1 MEVPKLLEIFGE
13 GIGRQ
18 MLLFSMLFDKEPLTR
33 KKLEVLPY
41 SFKTLQSDLE
51 QLAEILKKWDGE
63 IRLSKYYNASLVYYK
78 LEREPFFAPQ
88 TVIFYICQ
96 KTLEFKILELFLYG
110 NLKKVHQFLLEHG
123 IGYTTYY
130 RVLRKIRGFLYKYG
144 ISINTNSLELVG
156 KESEIRLFYFQ
167 FLWTL
172 CEGLGWPFKNSDE
185 KKMIEKADIIT
196 KKQRVGVIETRKLTY
211 WLAICEMREDRKC
224 NVRSE
229 EIPDEIIKLT
239 KEPIY
244 ENLVEAL
251 FSESRHKIGNKQKS
265 KTESYFI
272 FWMIFVDYVTDV
284 KLDGASFEQISSRFI
299 QEFKVTSIDRKLYN
313 DILKLIKWEVNDET
327 RVSGVLLLHSIKIN
341 SFISVFSKER
351 IVEELRYF
359 ITKFSNHK
367 FELILYDRS
376 TLSLLK
382 SEMKN
387 LVAKIQHIKIN
398 IFLISKYGDFMKN
411 RIVKQLPTDLAK
423 QVNWL
428 SLNEEISETTII
440 FTDSPIAINPPY
452 KKIIYFSHPVCIKEI
467 EKLIKLNLNYTM

>member
-1 MEVPKLLEIFGE
+1 MEIPKLLEIFGE
-13 GIGRQ
+13 GIGRK
-18 MLLFSMLFDKEPLTR
+18 MLLFSMLFDKEPLTK

-41 SFKTLQSDLE
+41 SYKTLQSDLE
-51 QLAEILKKWDGE
+51 QLAEILKKWDGD

-78 LEREPFFAPQ
+78 LEREAFFAPQ
-88 TVIFYICQ
+88 TVISYICQ

-130 RVLRKIRGFLYKYG
+130 RVLRKISGLLQKYG

-172 CEGLGWPFKNSDE
+172 CEGFGWPFKNSDE
-185 KKMIEKADIIT
+185 KKIIERAAIIT
-196 KKQRVGVIETRKLTY
+196 KKHGIGVIETRKLTY
-211 WLAICEMREDRKC
+211 WLAICEVRENRKITLKT
-224 NVRSE
+224 E
-229 EIPDEIIKLT
+229 EIPNEIIKLAE
-239 KEPIY
+239 EPIY
-244 ENLVEAL
+244 ENLVETL
-251 FSESRHKIGNKQKS
+251 F
-265 KTESYFI
+265 TESQHKLGNVQRSETECYFI
-272 FWMIFVDYVTDV
+272 FWMIFVDCVTDIRI
-284 KLDGASFEQISSRFI
+284 DGASFEQISSRFI
-299 QEFKVTSIDRKLYN
+299 PIINEISIDRKLYI
-313 DILKLIKWEVNDET
+313 DFLKLIKWQENDGVK
-327 RVSGVLLLHSIKIN
+327 VSVSLLLHSIKIN
-341 SFISVFSKER
+341 SFISAFSQER

-359 ITKFSNHK
+359 MTKFLNHK
-367 FELILYDRS
+367 IELMLHDTS

-387 LVAKIQHIKIN
+387 LVAKIQHVKIN

-411 RIVKQLPTDLAK
+411 RILKQLSSDLKK

-428 SLNEEISETTII
+428 ALNEEISETTII
-440 FTDSPIAINPPY
+440 FTDSPIAMNPPY

-467 EKLIKLNLNYTM
+467 EKLIKLNLNYIM